1 MQFRHQGRSF
11 ARRGAALALAVGA
24 AAFLTLN
31 AAPTRA
37 ADFDQNWF
45 NQMPGGSAIKVGSDL
60 KVDGKTARGQV
71 KLNGNTAEI
80 AAGMHDNGQIVM
92 WEVKDFTLSSVHDSL
107 DVFPL
112 NEMELPHVLMVLV
125 KGAPKNIKVGK
136 LPGEL
141 KKFAERVLEDGDMI
155 VFKQG
160 LNLYGRFVPS
170 DMPKNVKNAFEK
182 IGIKKT
188 ELVLGGAI
196 GNLLTKPRAAVVDLY
211 ATLPEITYP
220 DVLKKVLKFAG
231 RQQPTL
237 FVGASAGSK
246 DKADA
251 AKSKSASARF
261 GVSNNLALSVGNK
274 DFDFVGSTYMTL
286 QKTGIGLKTA
296 IAKPTWND
304 ALGIKNLD
312 LDDLK
317 IEVGV
322 NDAGS
327 VTFGLKGGMKVE
339 KRENRLAISAAINP
353 ATGIDPREL
362 LFYLKSPEVSLAQFA
377 KISDILIGGIGGNS
391 DIAKAARGKGLFS
404 ALQLDKLPSAEIV
417 GLKKGE
423 DVQLIVS
430 GPNASDPALGIA
442 GLTAL
447 AKGRLMVW
455 DTEIG
460 MADAKVTLTGLDILG
475 KLELKKIGP
484 LDLSAAGTG
493 KKSRIY
499 AKAGLSSL
507 PEFKLYSMSKI
518 LGVEKEREIEL
529 TSERIYYREGFDFA
543 GLAETSIEAGTVG
556 EKLSRIKGFS
566 IKGEARQ
573 DVVEKA
579 LDYVRDGI
587 KAAYED
593 VNEKVLDK
601 VLDNIRK
608 NAKLF
613 AVKGLS
619 LKGEATTTGRD
630 SLTMT
635 INAVVAGHDYEP
647 SAKLRGLDKKQV
659 AEAVADMFKDLG
671 RKIFAFKMPSFDKDL
686 IRKRSDEMYFYE
698 GNDCTQ
704 EIAGTL
710 PFVFGKGDSHTTK
723 AKDVDWFQNDEA
735 RSVLLRTLKK
745 GVTVA
750 LYDNPD
756 GKMTDDVTVIE
767 ILKDRE
773 KGACIKSFE
782 SSKMAKDGSWRVYVL
797 HKNGIDGKVS
807 RVKQAWG
814 GSRAAHPD
822 DIVFYEGKE
831 CSQDIRGVYSSDR
844 KYDDNCKDT
853 GRCKNDEIKSVRLMG
868 WGRDP
873 YKITLY
879 DHPKAKKSDDWVTIE
894 VDPRKMDRGWHCIDS
909 LERDF
914 KSKDGSFKQDF
925 HKHNGLNGKVS
936 HITINP

>member
-1 MQFRHQGRSF
+1 MANHRARGKRRAASGKPREFLDLEWINRGALSYSNMRWGSTTKSGKNALRGKASILNGENNQDESLPMQTLHQGRSVT
-11 ARRGAALALAVGA
+11 RRGAALALAVGA

-31 AAPTRA
+31 AGPTRA
-37 ADFDQNWF
+37 ADFDQDWF
-45 NQMPGGSAIKVGSDL
+45 NKMPGGSAIKVDSDL
-60 KVDGKTARGQV
+60 KVDGKTAHGQV
-71 KLNGNTAEI
+71 KLNGDTAEI

-92 WEVKDFTLSSVHDSL
+92 WEVKDFLLSSVHDSL

-112 NEMELPHVLMVLV
+112 NEMKLPHVLMVLV
-125 KGAPKNIKVGK
+125 HGTPKNIKVGK

-141 KKFAERVLEDGDMI
+141 KTFAERVLKDDDII

-211 ATLPEITYP
+211 ATLPEMTYP

-246 DKADA
+246 DK
-251 AKSKSASARF
+251 SASARF
-261 GVSNNLALSVGNK
+261 GVSNDLALSIGDK
-274 DFDFVGSTYMTL
+274 DFEFVGSTYMSL

-296 IAKPTWND
+296 IAKPKWND

-317 IEVGV
+317 IEIGA

-327 VTFGLKGGMKVE
+327 VTFGLKGGLTVE

-353 ATGIDPREL
+353 ATGVDPREL
-362 LFYLKSPEVSLAQFA
+362 LFYLKSPEISLAQFA
-377 KISDILIGGIGGNS
+377 KITDILIGGIGGDT

-404 ALQLDKLPSAEIV
+404 ALKLDKLPSAEIV
-417 GLKKGE
+417 GLRKGE
-423 DVQLIVS
+423 DVQFIVS
-430 GPNASDPALGIA
+430 GPNASDPALGVA

-475 KLELKKIGP
+475 NLELKKIGP

-493 KKSRIY
+493 KKSEIR
-499 AKAGLSSL
+499 AKAGLTGL

-518 LGVEKEREIEL
+518 LGVEKERVIEL
-529 TSERIYYREGFDFA
+529 TSDRIYYREGFDFA
-543 GLAETSIEAGTVG
+543 GLAETTVEAGTVG
-556 EKLSRIKGFS
+556 EKLSKIKGFS
-566 IKGEARQ
+566 IKGEAKQ
-573 DVVEKA
+573 DIVDKA
-579 LDYVRDGI
+579 LDYVRDGV

-613 AVKGLS
+613 SVTGLS
-619 LKGEATTTGRD
+619 IKGEATTTGRD
-630 SLTMT
+630 TLTMT
-635 INAVVAGHDYEP
+635 VNAVVAGRDYAP
-647 SAKLRGLDKKQV
+647 SATLHGLDKKQV
-659 AEAVADMFKDLG
+659 AEAVADMFKNLG

-686 IRKRSDEMYFYE
+686 IRDRDDEMYFYE

-710 PFVFGKGDSHTTK
+710 PFVFGKGDSHTHQGQGRRLVPERRG
-723 AKDVDWFQNDEA
+723 ALGAAALAQEGRDGGALRQPRRQDDGRRDRHRDPEGPREGRLHRQLREIQD
-735 RSVLLRTLKK
+735 RQGRLLAGL
-745 GVTVA
+745 
-750 LYDNPD
+750 
-756 GKMTDDVTVIE
+756 
-767 ILKDRE
+767 
-773 KGACIKSFE
+773 
-782 SSKMAKDGSWRVYVL
+782 
-797 HKNGIDGKVS
+797 
-807 RVKQAWG
+807 
-814 GSRAAHPD
+814 RAAQ
-822 DIVFYEGKE
+822 ER
-831 CSQDIRGVYSSDR
+831 SRRQGVAHR
-844 KYDDNCKDT
+844 A
-853 GRCKNDEIKSVRLMG
+853 GVERQ
-868 WGRDP
+868 
-873 YKITLY
+873 
-879 DHPKAKKSDDWVTIE
+879 
-894 VDPRKMDRGWHCIDS
+894 PRRAPRRHH
-909 LERDF
+909 L
-914 KSKDGSFKQDF
+914 
-925 HKHNGLNGKVS
+925 L
-936 HITINP
+936 